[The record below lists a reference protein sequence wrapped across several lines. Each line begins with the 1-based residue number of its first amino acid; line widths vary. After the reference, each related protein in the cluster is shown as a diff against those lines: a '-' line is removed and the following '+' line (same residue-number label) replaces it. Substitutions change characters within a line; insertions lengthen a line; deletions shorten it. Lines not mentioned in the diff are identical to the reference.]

1 MARNKRKPD
10 SQVDEKKLE
19 LAKTI
24 ASQSDKI
31 AKSYVNIENVF
42 LKGFRFVSSWF
53 DKILFNQRYAREIA
67 LILAIILYV
76 SVNSLDSLTITN
88 TTSQVKTFNN
98 LPLTVEVNNSVYEVA
113 GLPETVNMNV
123 IGDLSDIQGITGED
137 QRVVANLQG
146 LGEGIHQVKLQV
158 EGLSS
163 RVESII
169 EPSTVNVTISKK
181 ISKEY
186 SIGYDFVNT
195 SNMDQIYALGIPDFD
210 QDSVIVRASEQTIK
224 SISIVKAL
232 IDVSNVSGN
241 FSAEAPLVAYD
252 QNGDRLAVDIVP
264 EKVVVSV
271 SVTTPQ
277 KDVPI
282 YVQPVGTI
290 PNDKAIASYSI
301 DHSIVT
307 LYGPQDVL
315 DGINQINI
323 SLPVTN
329 FNSEINTVSMPINVP
344 SGVRKK
350 SVNIVSI
357 TVTLADKEEKII
369 EDVAIEYRNYNNSY
383 TITIDEEE
391 QLYADVI
398 VLGAGEVLESENG
411 ENVRVYIDFSEIPEG
426 ANGVY
431 DLPLHVEGP
440 NSMLSYSLERES
452 IRVNITP
459 Q

>member
-98 LPLTVEVNNSVYEVA
+98 LPLAVEVNNSVYEVA

-431 DLPLHVEGP
+431 DLPLHVEGT